1 MYRAVQPLYSLTQ
14 DQRKYK
20 FRQPPEMTDFD
31 QIVEYYIERV
41 SEEDVLDDII
51 YVLETGLP
59 LENLVKLIIRSAVM
73 EGRHTIENG
82 FLVRPILFEYLKGL
96 ATQANIEFKEAFT
109 NKKGSEDK
117 ILARA
122 ISEAKKSL
130 KGRTKDAGVELV
142 EAALGASGEE
152 DMMAGSEEEM
162 PVVEEESPAQMEMDL
177 GMEAEEEKQQQKPSG
192 LMARG

>member
-20 FRQPPEMTDFD
+20 FRQPPEMADFD
-31 QIVEYYIERV
+31 EIVEYYIERV
-41 SEEDVLDDII
+41 SEEDVLDDIL
-51 YVLETGLP
+51 YVLETGFP
-59 LENLVKLIIRSAVM
+59 LENMVKLIIRSSVM

-96 ATQANIEFKEAFT
+96 ANQANIEFKEAFT
-109 NKKGSEDK
+109 NKSAAEDK

-122 ISEAKKSL
+122 VSEAKRGL
-130 KGRTKDAGVELV
+130 KGRNKDSGVELV
-142 EAALGASGEE
+142 EAALGAVGEE
-152 DMMAGSEEEM
+152 DMMAGSEEPM
-162 PVVEEESPAQMEMDL
+162 PTEEEAPTQMEMDL
-177 GMEAEEEKQQQKPSG
+177 GMASEEEQPQKPSG